1 MVIRCDPED
10 HQINCVYLRGLCPPS
25 SQFKVLVGIS
35 EGSVLCLPVEGSL
48 AMGGDD
54 GGGRGPGR
62 VLHKVQLTREQYG
75 FELLR
80 SIYK

>member
-1 MVIRCDPED
+1 
-10 HQINCVYLRGLCPPS
+10 
-25 SQFKVLVGIS
+25 
-35 EGSVLCLPVEGSL
+35 
-48 AMGGDD
+48 MGGDD